1 MSDLNAQS
9 VASCILCGNQTG
21 SRVLFTLFYPIVEC
35 AGCGLV
41 YAEFAGRE
49 AAPEDYDQS
58 YYTSG
63 VYADYLGDR
72 EAIHRNAKRLLIE
85 LESLAP
91 DRRLL
96 DVGCAAGF
104 FLEAARDR
112 GWSVHG
118 IEVSEYAARYA
129 REQLHLPVDL
139 GSIST
144 SSKHLAEFDVVT
156 LWDTIEHLERPD
168 LALRNVRRLMSDK
181 GVLAISTGDYG
192 SMARR
197 VCGRKWRLFSDPTH
211 RFFFDEKTLKRLLA
225 EAGVEVTR
233 LTHRGKWVSLS
244 MILHQSRL
252 PLAGAL
258 QRRLAAKNLNP
269 MLYVNL
275 RDVMTVLARPLTS
288 Y

>member
-1 MSDLNAQS
+1 MA
-9 VASCILCGNQTG
+9 CILCGNQTG
-21 SRVLFTLFYPIVEC
+21 NQLLFNLFNPIVEC
-35 AGCGLV
+35 AACGLV

-49 AAPEDYDQS
+49 VNSEDYDHS

-72 EAIHRNAKRLLIE
+72 EAIRRNANRVLIE

-104 FLEAARDR
+104 FLQAARER

-118 IEVSEYAARYA
+118 VEVSEYAAKYA

-139 GSIST
+139 CSISGT
-144 SSKHLAEFDVVT
+144 SELLPKFDVIT

-168 LALRNVRRLMSDK
+168 LALRNVRRLLSGK
-181 GVLAISTGDYG
+181 GVLAVSTGDYG
-192 SMARR
+192 SIARR
-197 VCGRKWRLFSDPTH
+197 LCGRKWRLFSDPTH
-211 RFFFDEKTLKRLLA
+211 RFFFDEETLKRLLS
-225 EAGVEVTR
+225 EAGFEVTR
-233 LTHRGKWVSLS
+233 LTRRGKWVSLS

-252 PLAGAL
+252 PFASGLQRWLAG
-258 QRRLAAKNLNP
+258 KHLNP

-275 RDVMTVLARPLTS
+275 RDVMTVLAKPVR
-288 Y
+288 

>member
-1 MSDLNAQS
+1 MSDSNTQS
-9 VASCILCGNQTG
+9 AMACILCGNQTG
-21 SRVLFTLFYPIVEC
+21 NQILFNLFNPIVEC
-35 AGCGLV
+35 AACGLV

-49 AAPEDYDQS
+49 ANSEDYDHS

-72 EAIHRNAKRLLIE
+72 EAIRRNADRVLIE

-104 FLEAARDR
+104 FLEAARER

-118 IEVSEYAARYA
+118 VEVSEYAAKYA

-139 GSIST
+139 CSISGT
-144 SSKHLAEFDVVT
+144 SELLPKFDVIT

-168 LALRNVRRLMSDK
+168 LALRNVRRLLSGK

-192 SMARR
+192 SIARR
-197 VCGRKWRLFSDPTH
+197 LCGRKWRLFSDPTH
-211 RFFFDEKTLKRLLA
+211 RFFFDEETLKRLLS
-225 EAGVEVTR
+225 EAGFEVTR
-233 LTHRGKWVSLS
+233 LARRGKWVSLS
-244 MILHQSRL
+244 MILHQTRL
-252 PLAGAL
+252 PLAGGL
-258 QRRLAAKNLNP
+258 QRWLAGKHLNP

-275 RDVMTVLARPLTS
+275 RDVMTVLARPVR
-288 Y
+288 